1 MTFRFNLS
9 LDDYNIILNALHYYK
24 KVEKKGPYQKY
35 DDEAINTLRDLMVQ
49 QFVQEQ

>member
-24 KVEKKGPYQKY
+24 KIEKKGPYQRY
-35 DDEAINTLRDLMVQ
+35 DEKTIDTLRDLMVH